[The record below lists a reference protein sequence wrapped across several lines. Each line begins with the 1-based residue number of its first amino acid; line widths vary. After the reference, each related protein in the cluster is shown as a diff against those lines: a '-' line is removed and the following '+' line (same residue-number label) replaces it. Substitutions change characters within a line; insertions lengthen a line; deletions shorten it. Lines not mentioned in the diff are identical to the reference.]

1 MVYPTPKQ
9 KDAPIQIQKRRFTVD
24 EYYRM
29 AEIGILSEDD
39 RVELIEGEIIDMA
52 PMGDR
57 HANCLRRLDTLL
69 NRRLRETALVSTQC
83 PIHIND
89 LTEPEPDIALLKMR
103 DDFYAE
109 HPRAQDVLVA
119 IEVSYPSTEY
129 DRGVKLP
136 LYARAGITEAWLV
149 DLIEETI
156 EVYTQPV
163 NGEYRRTERVKR
175 GEPMAS
181 LAVPGLELAVNDVL
195 G

>member
-69 NRRLRETALVSTQC
+69 NRRLRETALASTQC

-175 GEPMAS
+175 GEPLAS

>member
-156 EVYTQPV
+156 EVYTRLV

-175 GEPMAS
+175 GEPLAS

>member
-175 GEPMAS
+175 GEPLAS

>member
-9 KDAPIQIQKRRFTVD
+9 KDAPIQIQKRRSTVD

-119 IEVSYPSTEY
+119 IEVSYPSAEY

-175 GEPMAS
+175 GEPLAS

>member
-103 DDFYAE
+103 VDFYAE

-175 GEPMAS
+175 GEPLAS

>member
-119 IEVSYPSTEY
+119 IEVSYPSAEY

-175 GEPMAS
+175 GEPLAS

>member
-156 EVYTQPV
+156 EFYTRLV

-175 GEPMAS
+175 GEPLAS

>member
-9 KDAPIQIQKRRFTVD
+9 KDAPIQIQKRHFTVD

-39 RVELIEGEIIDMA
+39 RVELIEGEIINIA

-69 NRRLRETALVSTQC
+69 NRRLRETALASTQC

-175 GEPMAS
+175 GEPLAS